1 MPLPGDF
8 TIGNWTEGDLL
19 KVLRTQIPFLLPTH
33 LAQLVV
39 DDLRIN
45 NKIYVGD
52 QIEFDHYDTFYVVGA
67 SGQPAF
73 TNSWVVAGSP
83 YYSAAFAKDAE
94 GFTHLRGAIKN
105 GTVGQAAFTLPPGY
119 RPGATVRV
127 PVVSNGAF
135 GIVDITSGGAVIPQ
149 SPSSTLLVG
158 LDNIIFKT
166 A

>member
-1 MPLPGDF
+1 MGLPGDI

-19 KVLRTQIPFLLPTH
+19 KVLRTQIPFLLPSH

-45 NKIYVGD
+45 NKVFVGD

-67 SGQPAF
+67 NGQPSF
-73 TNSWVVAGSP
+73 KNSWVVGGSP
-83 YYSAAFAKDAE
+83 YHSASFAKDAE
-94 GFTHLRGAIKN
+94 GFAHLRGAIKS
-105 GTVGQAAFTLPPGY
+105 GTVGSAAFTLPPGY
-119 RPGATVRV
+119 RPAATVRF

-135 GIVDITSGGAVIPQ
+135 GIVDITSGGDVIPQ
-149 SPSSTLLVG
+149 SPSSNLLVG
-158 LDNIIFKT
+158 LDSIIFKT